1 MAAITPTGGSSLN
14 SVPSPVK
21 AAIGTNYIDFTSS
34 STAGWAQQYLPD
46 LIEQEAEVYGKRT
59 ISGFLAAVGAE
70 EAMSSDQVVWTEQG
84 RLHLSYK
91 VTAYATTGTGT
102 LTLGQAPGSSASAAS
117 THGVRIGQTVLVS
130 DGASSPTVFRALV
143 TGVSG
148 QDITIAPY
156 NTGDAS
162 GDIADVAG
170 IDTTSLGN
178 NGRVFVYGSEFAKG
192 TKGLGDNAAN
202 NPVQPQFQTFTN
214 KPIILKDHFE
224 VSGSDTSKVGWVE
237 VSAEDGTSGYLW
249 YLKAEA
255 ETRMRF
261 MDYLEMSMLESEKG
275 VVGGSVADTSI
286 NGAGEAFGTEGLFS
300 AIEARGHV
308 TSGIAGTS
316 AADDL
321 GSFDEI
327 LKKFDEQGAIEE
339 YMFYCNRSVSLAIDD
354 MLAAQNSYG
363 SGGTSYGVFSN
374 SEDMA
379 LNLGFSGFR
388 RASYDFYKSDWRYL
402 NDVSLRGQAAFSDV
416 RAALI
421 PAGTSTVYDDVVGQS
436 MRRPFLHV
444 RYRASQT
451 DDRRMKTW
459 VTGSVGGN
467 ITSDLDAMEINFL
480 SERCLIVQGANNFM
494 LLN

>member
-1 MAAITPTGGSSLN
+1 MAAITPQNTGGSLN
-14 SVPSPVK
+14 AVPSPIK
-21 AAIGTNYIDFTSS
+21 SAISTNYLDFTSS
-34 STAGWAQQYLPD
+34 DIDGNGNAGWAQQYLPD
-46 LIEQEAEVYGKRT
+46 LIEQEAEVYGKRN
-59 ISGFLAAVGAE
+59 ISGFLSAIGAE
-70 EAMSSDQVVWTEQG
+70 EAMTSDQVIWTEQG

-91 VTAYATTGTGT
+91 IASLSTNTFTITGSVGT
-102 LTLGQAPGSSASAAS
+102 SDVNANHA
-117 THGVRIGQTVLVS
+117 VRIGQTVLVS
-130 DGASSPTVFRALV
+130 DGQASPTVFRGYVSDTAATTITVLPYKV
-143 TGVSG
+143 AGVGDVSG
-148 QDITIAPY
+148 F
-156 NTGDAS
+156 
-162 GDIADVAG
+162 
-170 IDTTSLGN
+170 SLNGT
-178 NGRVFVYGSEFAKG
+178 NGRIFVYGSEFGKA
-192 TKGLGDNAAN
+192 TKGMGDNAKN
-202 NPVQPQFQTFTN
+202 NAVNPSFKSFNN
-214 KPIILKDHFE
+214 KPIILKDHYE
-224 VSGSDTSKVGWVE
+224 ISGSDTSRIGWVE

-255 ETRMRF
+255 ETRLRF
-261 MDYLEMSMLESEKG
+261 ADYLEMALVEAEKG
-275 VVGGSVADTSI
+275 VPGSSAADSEIGT
-286 NGAGEAFGTEGLFS
+286 AGDNFGTEGLFS
-300 AIEARGHV
+300 AIEARGHT
-308 TSGIAGTS
+308 TSGIGGTS

-339 YMFYCNRSVSLAIDD
+339 YMLYCNRDVSLAIDD

-388 RASYDFYKSDWRYL
+388 RASYDFYKTDWRYL
-402 NDVSLRGQAAFSDV
+402 NEVTLRGQDAFNDI
-416 RAALI
+416 RAVLI
-421 PAGTSTVYDDVVGQS
+421 PAGTSTVYDEVVGQS

-444 RYRASQT
+444 RYRASQV

-480 SERCLIVQGANNFM
+480 SERCLVVQGANNFM

>member
-1 MAAITPTGGSSLN
+1 MAAITPTAGGSLN
-14 SVPSPVK
+14 IVPSPVK
-21 AAIGTNYIDFTSS
+21 AAISTNYLDFTSTDANS
-34 STAGWAQQYLPD
+34 NNWAQQYLPD

-59 ISGFLAAVGAE
+59 ISGFLAAIGAE
-70 EAMSSDQVVWTEQG
+70 EAMSSDQVIWTEQG

-91 VTAYATTGTGT
+91 VTGRSGDT
-102 LTLGQAPGSSASAAS
+102 LTLGESVGTSDTATGHAI
-117 THGVRIGQTVLVS
+117 RKGQTVVIS
-130 DGASSPTVFRALV
+130 SGGANPTVIKAYV
-143 TGVSG
+143 DEIGGTNGNGTIDVS
-148 QDITIAPY
+148 PY
-156 NTGDAS
+156 AS
-162 GDIADVAG
+162 ADLSAAF
-170 IDTTSLGN
+170 TAAELTSLES
-178 NGRVFVYGSEFAKG
+178 NGRVFVYGSEFKKG
-192 TKGLGDNAAN
+192 TNGIGSSSTDSDN
-202 NPVQPQFQTFTN
+202 NPVQPEFKSFTN
-214 KPIILKDHFE
+214 KPIILKDHYSI
-224 VSGSDTSKVGWVE
+224 SGSDTSRIGWVE

-255 ETRMRF
+255 ETRLRF
-261 MDYLEMSMLESEKG
+261 ADYLEMAMIESEK
-275 VVGGSVADTSI
+275 SATSS
-286 NGAGEAFGTEGLFS
+286 GAAGILGAQSGTEGLFK
-300 AIEARGHV
+300 AISDRGHV

-316 AADDL
+316 AVDDL

-339 YMFYCNRSVSLAIDD
+339 YMLYCNRTVSLAIDD

-402 NDVSLRGQAAFSDV
+402 NDVTLRGQAAFNDV
-416 RAALI
+416 RGVLI
-421 PAGTSTVYDDVVGQS
+421 PAGTSTVYDEVVGQS

-444 RYRASQT
+444 RYRASQV

-480 SERCLIVQGANNFM
+480 SERCLVVQGANNFM

>member
-1 MAAITPTGGSSLN
+1 MAAITPSAGASLN

-21 AAIGTNYIDFTSS
+21 AAITTNYLDFTSTDANS
-34 STAGWAQQYLPD
+34 NNWAQQYLPD

-59 ISGFLAAVGAE
+59 ISGFLSAIGAE
-70 EAMSSDQVVWTEQG
+70 EAMSSDQVIWTEQG

-91 VTAYATTGTGT
+91 IASGGVNETTGVITLEDAVGT
-102 LTLGQAPGSSASAAS
+102 TDTQSFDDNGHAIR
-117 THGVRIGQTVLVS
+117 VGQTVLVS
-130 DGASSPTVFRALV
+130 DGQATPVVFRGYVSAVATATITVKPYSGNLISNV
-143 TGVSG
+143 TGFSLNG
-148 QDITIAPY
+148 
-156 NTGDAS
+156 
-162 GDIADVAG
+162 
-170 IDTTSLGN
+170 TS
-178 NGRVFVYGSEFAKG
+178 GRVFVYGSEFKKG
-192 TKGLGDNAAN
+192 TNGLGNHTDN
-202 NPVQPQFQTFTN
+202 NPVQPEFKSFNN
-214 KPIILKDHFE
+214 KPIILKDHYE
-224 VSGSDTSKVGWVE
+224 ISGSDTSRIGWVE

-255 ETRMRF
+255 ETRLRF
-261 MDYLEMSMLESEKG
+261 ADYLEMAMMESEKTA
-275 VVGGSVADTSI
+275 S
-286 NGAGEAFGTEGLFS
+286 GASGIISDLGTNSGTEGLFN
-300 AIEARGHV
+300 AIENRGHT
-308 TSGIAGTS
+308 TSGIGGTT
-316 AADDL
+316 AVDDL

-339 YMFYCNRSVSLAIDD
+339 YMLYCNRTVSLAIDD

-402 NDVSLRGQAAFSDV
+402 NDVTLRGQDAFSDV
-416 RAALI
+416 RGVLI
-421 PAGTSTVYDDVVGQS
+421 PAGTSTVYDEVVGQS

-444 RYRASQT
+444 RYRASQV

-467 ITSDLDAMEINFL
+467 ITSDLDAMEINFI
-480 SERCLIVQGANNFM
+480 SERCLVVQGANNFM